1 MHGFDKILI
10 NNNEDRIE
18 AELFLAN
25 TENLSIVVI
34 ICHPHPQ
41 FFGI

>member
-1 MHGFDKILI
+1 MHGYDKILI
-10 NNNEDRIE
+10 IKNEDRIE
-18 AELFLAN
+18 AELFLSN
-25 TENLSIVVI
+25 TENLPFAVI